1 MTKLRPSFLK
11 YAAATCLSALT
22 LNMAVIGTGYSQN
35 LKVRAG
41 VTVSVD
47 AMTAAFLM
55 ALDSGAF
62 AKAGMDVDARIFVQ
76 SNQKY
81 DAIKAEALD
90 VDIDMGA
97 INAAQLHS
105 GGVPI
110 VVLRATT
117 PADVWGVI
125 AKSDSKLAKP
135 ADFIGKK
142 YGVISLSGTNYG
154 VTYLAFK
161 TQNATLMKD
170 VKVSTLPPAGLITAL
185 ENGDIDGATTFEP
198 FLTTALRTGRVKMLF
213 NPGDVYE
220 QKYKEPFIALTVGA
234 RKDYVTKN
242 RVAMTKFMAILEESM
257 ASLPQRTDEAAKS
270 MVKHMPEM
278 KMSEADAK
286 ELLVKYLPGAI
297 KSQNT
302 PVFVKTVQNMYD
314 RLLEAKQLK
323 EPVKAADFWIKL

>member
-11 YAAATCLSALT
+11 YAAATCLSAIA
-22 LNMAVIGTGYSQN
+22 LNMAAMSPGYAQN
-35 LKVRAG
+35 LKVRVGA
-41 VTVSVD
+41 TVSVD

-55 ALDSGAF
+55 ALDNGAF
-62 AKAGMDVDARIFVQ
+62 AKAGMDVDARMFVQ

-81 DAIKAEALD
+81 DTIKAEGLD

-97 INAAQLHS
+97 VNAAQLHS

-125 AKSDSKLAKP
+125 ARTDSKLAKP
-135 ADFIGKK
+135 ADFKAK
-142 YGVISLSGTNYG
+142 RYGVVSLSGTNFG
-154 VTYLAFK
+154 VTYLAFQ
-161 TQNATLMKD
+161 TQGVTLMKD

-198 FLTTALRTGRVKMLF
+198 FLTTALKTGRVKMLF

-220 QKYKEPFIALTVGA
+220 QKFGEPFIALTVAA
-234 RKDYVTKN
+234 RKEYVAKN
-242 RVAMTKFMAILEESM
+242 RVAMTRFMAILEESL
-257 ASLPQRTDEAAKS
+257 ASLPQRTDAAAKA
-270 MVKHMPEM
+270 MVKYMPEM
-278 KMSEADAK
+278 KMSEAEAK

-302 PVFVKTVQNMYD
+302 PAFVKTVQNMYD